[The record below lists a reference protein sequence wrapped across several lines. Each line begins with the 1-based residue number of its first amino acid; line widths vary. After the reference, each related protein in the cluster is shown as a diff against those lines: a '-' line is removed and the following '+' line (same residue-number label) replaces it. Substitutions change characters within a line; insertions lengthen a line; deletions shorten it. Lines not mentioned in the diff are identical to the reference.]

1 MTDKNTMTTNAV
13 AYLDYNASAPVRARV
28 VEAVQRAMAF
38 AGNPSSVH
46 RAGRGAR
53 AVVENARRAVA
64 ELVNAQNSS
73 EVVFTSGGTEAN
85 NLALVGGGQGH
96 LYASAVEHPS
106 VLEVQMPGGTTIIPV
121 DSSGVVDV
129 DIFKQLSENAAPGS
143 MVSVMLA
150 NNETGVVQPIARIAE
165 VAHGRGLLVH
175 CDAVQAV
182 GKIPVDMAEL
192 GVDLVTL
199 SAHKIG
205 GPQGVGALVVR
216 EGVNLAPQI
225 KGGGQERDRRAGT
238 ENVAGIAGFAI
249 AAQEVSAEA
258 VAYREL
264 MRKRDD
270 LERRMCA
277 MTPGAEILGAN
288 ATRLP
293 NTTCITLPGVDAEV
307 QVMALDLA
315 GVLISSGSAC
325 SSGKVGPSHVLAAMG
340 VAPEIAQ
347 TAIRISQ
354 GRMTTEQDLDRLLEA
369 WAKLNLRSQDHKLD
383 QGAVGL

>member
-1 MTDKNTMTTNAV
+1 LK
-13 AYLDYNASAPVRARV
+13 
-28 VEAVQRAMAF
+28 
-38 AGNPSSVH
+38 
-46 RAGRGAR
+46 
-53 AVVENARRAVA
+53 
-64 ELVNAQNSS
+64 
-73 EVVFTSGGTEAN
+73 
-85 NLALVGGGQGH
+85 
-96 LYASAVEHPS
+96 
-106 VLEVQMPGGTTIIPV
+106 
-121 DSSGVVDV
+121 
-129 DIFKQLSENAAPGS
+129 
-143 MVSVMLA
+143 
-150 NNETGVVQPIARIAE
+150 
-165 VAHGRGLLVH
+165 
-175 CDAVQAV
+175 
-182 GKIPVDMAEL
+182 
-192 GVDLVTL
+192 
-199 SAHKIG
+199 
-205 GPQGVGALVVR
+205 
-216 EGVNLAPQI
+216 
-225 KGGGQERDRRAGT
+225 
-238 ENVAGIAGFAI
+238 
-249 AAQEVSAEA
+249 
-258 VAYREL
+258 
-264 MRKRDD
+264 RKRDD